1 MRTRSTAR
9 LFIAAAEVGDRFAFQ
24 YCAIASCSRWDW
36 VGSEAAFRR
45 AIRLNSRDG
54 EAHHEL
60 GQLLMRTGRCD
71 EALIEERRA
80 LALAPESVPY
90 QSGIGEIDHYCRRFD
105 DALREFRNV
114 FNVRADSSHVYWDM
128 AETYFDQGQYRTAL
142 AMFAKSGEPAPAWAY
157 AALGA
162 RTPALREIDS
172 LEARI
177 ARGESDDW
185 THWTLAKLCVS
196 VGNHA
201 AAIGWL
207 ERM

>member
-1 MRTRSTAR
+1 
-9 LFIAAAEVGDRFAFQ
+9 
-24 YCAIASCSRWDW
+24 
-36 VGSEAAFRR
+36 
-45 AIRLNSRDG
+45 
-54 EAHHEL
+54 
-60 GQLLMRTGRCD
+60 MRTGRCE

-80 LALAPESVPY
+80 LALAPESAPY

-105 DALREFRNV
+105 DALREFRNL
-114 FNVRADSSHVYWDM
+114 FNVRRADSSQVYWDL
-128 AETYFDQGQYRTAL
+128 ADTYFDQGQYRTAL
-142 AMFAKSGEPAPAWAY
+142 ATFEKSGEPAPAWAY

-172 LEARI
+172 LEAQI

-207 ERM
+207 ERMYEERRGLLVYLKVEPHFDPLRAEPRFQALMKKVGLTG